1 MPPYPLTVDGITY
14 DVEFPY
20 DAYDCQLAM
29 MEKVIESLATGRNAL
44 LESPTGAFS
53 PFPPLRRTSPRPPR
67 VGTHPPALPPSAR
80 LPLPLHS
87 RAPNFSPPRLFQARA
102 RRFAFSA
109 PPSAGA
115 SPSRAAPGPAAAPP
129 R

>member
-53 PFPPLRRTSPRPPR
+53 PFPPPPLEPPLGLR
-67 VGTHPPALPPSAR
+67 A
-80 LPLPLHS
+80 
-87 RAPNFSPPRLFQARA
+87 
-102 RRFAFSA
+102 
-109 PPSAGA
+109 
-115 SPSRAAPGPAAAPP
+115 
-129 R
+129 